1 MRATWGTGARAGGPR
16 GGDGPADEVRPE
28 TRRRPE
34 ERVAFGHS
42 GVAALRAEDEA
53 AVAGDEAGLEQDR
66 PERETATSS
75 PSILRRTSSRMRPS
89 STSVR
94 SARAAVTA
102 TAGSSVAG
110 SVCSVAPPRSR

>member
-1 MRATWGTGARAGGPR
+1 MRATWGTGTGAGGPR

-53 AVAGDEAGLEQDR
+53 AVAGHEAGLEQDG
-66 PERETATSS
+66 PER
-75 PSILRRTSSRMRPS
+75 
-89 STSVR
+89 
-94 SARAAVTA
+94 
-102 TAGSSVAG
+102 
-110 SVCSVAPPRSR
+110 